1 MYIQYQIYNIFVS
14 IASHNTTIKC
24 IKNRRLYKESTHL
37 HAVHDADLLKKV
49 RNRSDGSDNYTKS
62 LPERVMTRLQAG
74 AFNSLCQHLRVRS
87 ETVQNM
93 ELMTIIGF
101 CRNCLAKV
109 SMSC

>member
-37 HAVHDADLLKKV
+37 HAVHDADLLK
-49 RNRSDGSDNYTKS
+49 NDSSDNYTKS
-62 LPERVMTRLQAG
+62 LPERVMTRLQVG
-74 AFNSLCQHLRVRS
+74 AFNSLCQHLRIRS
-87 ETVQNM
+87 DTVQNM
-93 ELMTIIGF
+93 ELMTISGF

-109 SMSC
+109 SMS

>member
-1 MYIQYQIYNIFVS
+1 MYIQHQIYNIFVS

-49 RNRSDGSDNYTKS
+49 GDESDGSDNHTKS
-62 LPERVMTRLQAG
+62 LSERVMIRLQAG
-74 AFNSLCQHLRVRS
+74 SFNSLCQHLRIRS
-87 ETVQNM
+87 DTVQNM
-93 ELMTIIGF
+93 ELMTVSGF

-109 SMSC
+109 NMS